1 MATEKQIA
9 ANRANALL
17 STGPRTAAGR
27 ARSSMNSYR
36 DGMRS
41 RKRKALREES
51 YVAESRKHRWMAL
64 SDPCNDI
71 AEFLMH
77 QNVCASFELE
87 HAVRVNMERS
97 NKLVENSDDKE
108 IDAVQALGRRLFH
121 DRCGPTGAYGNLPHV
136 RTNEDRKRHTSSS
149 GKGDD
154 PDDPAKL
161 VAELEKTAAGCIWMR
176 EQWEELREQLNRDV
190 FQSIDRFTATRLLGR
205 QPADISFD
213 RDVAVNFVAGE
224 AVDPSGKTEF
234 DDLLSD
240 FREEQVKRLRKKLHK
255 RWPELFE
262 FVEVSPFK
270 QLLGEL
276 IDEQIERLRA
286 MEEEFKTNAEEIAR
300 AAVAESK
307 HDKTP
312 ETYRLLNYVKSARRE
327 LRLGIAAFEKYNKG
341 QKDRVESSPRR
352 TKEDDGRMPRR
363 VPLTGGG
370 MAEDVDLAWAY
381 AGETVG
387 DRGASGVGVEG
398 NGPGIDI
405 SGCMMSPPLGAPGA
419 EEGEVDGGW
428 PRIDIPGEMMSPP
441 MGAQGWRDEKLASP
455 HRTDHAGIVA
465 RRPPVND
472 PPPQPSPTRGEGFFE
487 ASATGSMP
495 PFFETKTLATITAN
509 LPDQLQLFISPAQ
522 GREAREADGVGPG
535 IDIPAG
541 MMAAPVGAPGD
552 AGGGDGD
559 GPGIGIPG
567 YVESLPEGARDGAL
581 AGNDSLGD
589 VAMAS
594 AASAVCGGDSVTEV
608 AVTTGGGNVA
618 GETSEPNFD
627 ENVLTAKS
635 SVAVDVTANSGAFSG
650 LDKRGEGKGAS
661 QNPKSE
667 IRNPKGG
674 LEVQGEANVRG
685 ATRDRNPARSI
696 EKPEPHGLSERRSKR
711 ERRRIRREM
720 ERKEVERR
728 VQKLL
733 MAGETSASKIIE
745 KILSAS
751 PRVRKLAG
759 PGALKHDH
767 SQSLGGDGQVD
778 SGRSGTCP
786 QTRPP

>member
-51 YVAESRKHRWMAL
+51 YVAENRKHKWMAIG
-64 SDPCNDI
+64 DPCNDI
-71 AEFLMH
+71 AEFLMY
-77 QNVCASFELE
+77 QNVCASFEIE
-87 HAVRVNMERS
+87 HAVRVNSGRS
-97 NKLVENSDDKE
+97 TKTVENSDDKE
-108 IDAVQALGRRLFH
+108 IEAAQALGRRLFH
-121 DRCGPTGAYGNLPHV
+121 DRRGPTGAYGNLPHV
-136 RTNEDRKRHTSSS
+136 RTNEDLKRHTSSS

-161 VAELEKTAAGCIWMR
+161 VAELEKTAPGCIWMR

-300 AAVAESK
+300 AAVADSK
-307 HDKTP
+307 HDQTP

-352 TKEDDGRMPRR
+352 TKEDEGR
-363 VPLTGGG
+363 VPRPRARTGGG
-370 MAEDVDLAWAY
+370 MPEDADLAWAY
-381 AGETVG
+381 AAETVG
-387 DRGASGVGVEG
+387 DRGGSGG
-398 NGPGIDI
+398 GPGIDI
-405 SGCMMSPPLGAPGA
+405 PGYVMSPAMGASDGARVECPSSIDGATAWRPSVQAGAGAGDPRPTTDGGGPGIHIPGCVMPPPLEAQGA
-419 EEGEVDGGW
+419 EAGGGDGGG
-428 PRIDIPGEMMSPP
+428 PGIHIPGYVMPP
-441 MGAQGWRDEKLASP
+441 PFGARGGARMECPSSIDGATAWRPSVQAGAGSGDP
-455 HRTDHAGIVA
+455 RPTTHAGA
-465 RRPPVND
+465 GLGDPRPTTHAGAGSGD
-472 PPPQPSPTRGEGFFE
+472 PRPTTHAGAGAGDPRPTTHAGAG
-487 ASATGSMP
+487 AGDPRPTTHAGAGAGDP
-495 PFFETKTLATITAN
+495 RPIT
-509 LPDQLQLFISPAQ
+509 
-522 GREAREADGVGPG
+522 DGVGPG
-535 IDIPAG
+535 IDIPGCKLLPSVEAQDL
-541 MMAAPVGAPGD
+541 ALVGN
-552 AGGGDGD
+552 
-559 GPGIGIPG
+559 
-567 YVESLPEGARDGAL
+567 ESLDV
-581 AGNDSLGD
+581 

-594 AASAVCGGDSVTEV
+594 APGALCGADSGMEVEVTP
-608 AVTTGGGNVA
+608 AGGNVA

-627 ENVLTAKS
+627 ENVRNEES
-635 SVAVDVTANSGAFSG
+635 SAAVDVKANSFASSG
-650 LDKRGEGKGAS
+650 LDKRGES
-661 QNPKSE
+661 QFE
-667 IRNPKGG
+667 IRDSPATKMVDKTLAASPG
-674 LEVQGEANVRG
+674 VRG
-685 ATRDRNPARSI
+685 LPGPAAATGELSQPHTGSDEVPSGQLLNCALPRS
-696 EKPEPHGLSERRSKR
+696 P
-711 ERRRIRREM
+711 
-720 ERKEVERR
+720 
-728 VQKLL
+728 
-733 MAGETSASKIIE
+733 
-745 KILSAS
+745 
-751 PRVRKLAG
+751 
-759 PGALKHDH
+759 
-767 SQSLGGDGQVD
+767 
-778 SGRSGTCP
+778 
-786 QTRPP
+786 